1 MNTRQLEAFRAIAR
15 LGTVTA
21 AAEAL
26 HASQPAVSR
35 LLSRLEQQLAL
46 QLFTR
51 DRGRLRLTPEG
62 SALLTEVDRHFTG
75 LDAVDLAAR
84 RIAEHGPGSL
94 RVIAFP
100 SLSSGVLPNAI
111 SGHLA
116 DHPGTAITLDTETT
130 DRIVA
135 RVESGAYDIG
145 FTAGSIGDHRSGEQY
160 AVETQ
165 HIDSR
170 KWICVFAK
178 THRLAKRRHV
188 SLQDLAGEQLIG
200 FSAGMSLRSHIDK
213 LFNDGGIQ
221 ANFALSA
228 QTIESI
234 CALVEA
240 GCGSAIIHPYAI
252 HVAQLR
258 GLTAVPLNH
267 NARLDLVAVTPP
279 AHSRAKITDVF
290 VDRVKSLAASESL
303 KGSKRSKR

>member
-15 LGTVTA
+15 YGTVTA

-62 SALLTEVDRHFTG
+62 NALLTEVNRHFAG
-75 LDAVDLAAR
+75 LDAVELAAR

-100 SLSSGVLPNAI
+100 SLSSGLLPNAI
-111 SGHLA
+111 SDHLA

-130 DRIVA
+130 DRIVV

-145 FTAGSIGDHRSGEQY
+145 FTAGSIGNHYS
-160 AVETQ
+160 VETQ
-165 HIDSR
+165 CIDSR
-170 KWICVFAK
+170 RWICVFAK
-178 THRLAKRRHV
+178 THRLSKRRQV

-234 CALVEA
+234 CALVQA

-258 GLTAVPLNH
+258 GLAAVPLNH
-267 NARLDLVAVTPP
+267 SARLDLVAVIPP

-290 VDRVKSLAASESL
+290 VDKVKHLAVSETLKAKPRVKRA
-303 KGSKRSKR
+303 